1 VHHPGTVRIDL
12 HPIHHHTGQPQQ
24 QRRIVHSRPWLFMID
39 CLQRF
44 PRFTGKRH
52 GMSCRFTTGVLG
64 LVDRDRLH
72 VERGTAR
79 IRSAT
84 VPHRAGRWQV
94 SSSVEINR
102 NDPGPARPGSVVGID
117 LGINSN
123 WVAFWYPR
131 SGGAGGLDLERLAMA
146 LASIALQGIFEERAP
161 QGRDGV
167 SHVIGLLR
175 RTSAGW
181 SEWSKGD

>member
-1 VHHPGTVRIDL
+1 
-12 HPIHHHTGQPQQ
+12 
-24 QRRIVHSRPWLFMID
+24 
-39 CLQRF
+39 
-44 PRFTGKRH
+44 
-52 GMSCRFTTGVLG
+52 MSCRFTTGVLG

-84 VPHRAGRWQV
+84 VPHQAGRWQV